1 MKPLRPISDIITD
14 LAAGDELSEDAREAV
29 RTGQDARHRPHRP
42 HRHCPCGECMRA
54 YLRAVARGRQ
64 A

>member
-1 MKPLRPISDIITD
+1 MKPMRPISDIITD

-29 RTGQDARHRPHRP
+29 RTGQDARHRPHR
-42 HRHCPCGECMRA
+42 HCPCGECMRA
-54 YLRAVARGRQ
+54 YLRTVERLEGR